1 MAYPELISCTETCKL
16 GLMFSLTSPNRPNSL
31 IDTIASN
38 NGYRQNNTLF
48 KLTYQLSYSKSRDAI
63 ASKISHR
70 ITITL
75 LKIMSIKSHVGATEL
90 QLPY

>member
-1 MAYPELISCTETCKL
+1 MYNSILECLQTEKWL
-16 GLMFSLTSPNRPNSL
+16 NDYS
-31 IDTIASN
+31 I
-38 NGYRQNNTLF
+38 
-48 KLTYQLSYSKSRDAI
+48 TYQLSYSKSRDAI
-63 ASKISHR
+63 ASKNSHR